1 MKTKRSDAEDNGRR
15 RSWYSM
21 RYAELPSTGRSNK
34 DILVENKTNRLFKH
48 RTKGAQ
54 NVSGTSTWPMIETAN
69 GPTYRQT
76 WVKYKE
82 RCNGPSLKTQESQLK
97 GRFFFFYRV
106 TEKHERNSYAQ
117 TQPQDSSA
125 VFNFLPSSTP
135 LLSALPCLGADGPV
149 LLELQARLLN
159 RCREY
164 CRDAFLQSAPRTP
177 RSLFFPSWEQRQ
189 IRSCLLGWPGRMVL

>member
-1 MKTKRSDAEDNGRR
+1 M
-15 RSWYSM
+15 
-21 RYAELPSTGRSNK
+21 
-34 DILVENKTNRLFKH
+34 
-48 RTKGAQ
+48 
-54 NVSGTSTWPMIETAN
+54 
-69 GPTYRQT
+69 
-76 WVKYKE
+76 KYKE

-149 LLELQARLLN
+149 LLELQAQVAEPL
-159 RCREY
+159 
-164 CRDAFLQSAPRTP
+164 PRV
-177 RSLFFPSWEQRQ
+177 L
-189 IRSCLLGWPGRMVL
+189 PGRLPPVSAGLHHRRELVVAYFPVLRTATDNACSLG